1 MSRKN
6 RIVVP
11 IAEPV
16 AVEPIAEPV
25 AVSAIGVTVRN
36 ARKGGGKVSILGI
49 TLDEGGCATF
59 EKNARLD
66 YAVQIG
72 LIEYVTN

>member
-6 RIVVP
+6 KIVVP
-11 IAEPV
+11 ITEPA

-25 AVSAIGVTVRN
+25 AVSAIGVAVRN
-36 ARKGGGKVSILGI
+36 TRKGGGKVSILGI
-49 TLDEGGCATF
+49 TIDEGGCATF
-59 EKNARLD
+59 GKDARLD

-72 LIEYVTN
+72 LVEYVTN